1 MKKTMLFNDLDYFDT
16 SNRFA
21 VDDYDQHQ
29 ADADFEQMCENID
42 DGLKKYAIL
51 QYSTPLFITH
61 NPTTNLRSTSFEVN
75 GLDSFKE
82 QLQEFYK
89 HHEHSVINETA
100 VGVDEN
106 GTLFVKIHSGNA
118 TFSQRYEIKCLT
130 PLGQEIW
137 ESFENSDDSLDEENY
152 GAFESLHKAFNGE
165 FGAEDLCKI
174 LWNNPKYSQQVEV
187 SGVDYDENT
196 FQKNQSSKVMELES
210 EANDDLYRKAI
221 NLFPTKTLDFYSDPA
236 HGWLK
241 VSFSE
246 LYDLEIA
253 QYMSCS
259 FERGEFAYLEEDC
272 AMPVYIAA
280 LNAQGYNVKFN
291 FHESDRSSKIRN
303 YDILPNG
310 SMSDFYT
317 NSIQKSRQIC
327 ADKINKLIESGLF
340 IVDEKRKISLAKGI
354 TQKDLK
360 NFFSSNNP
368 TVGLFCLETLKN
380 LDKQEK
386 QNETLS
392 KLRKI

>member
-16 SNRFA
+16 TNRFA
-21 VDDYDQHQ
+21 IDDYDEHQ
-29 ADADFEQMCENID
+29 RDYEFEQMCENID
-42 DGLKKYAIL
+42 DGLKKYATS
-51 QYSTPLFITH
+51 QYSTPFFITR
-61 NPTTNLRSTSFEVN
+61 NPTTHLSPTSFEIN
-75 GLDSFKE
+75 GFDSFKE

-89 HHEHSVINETA
+89 HHKHSVINETA

-118 TFSQRYEIKCLT
+118 TYSQRYEIKCLT

-137 ESFENSDDSLDEENY
+137 ESFENSDDSRDEENY
-152 GAFESLHKAFNGE
+152 GAFDSLHKAFNGE
-165 FGAEDLCKI
+165 FGTEDLCKI
-174 LWNNPKYSQQVEV
+174 LWNNPKYSQQVKV
-187 SGVDYDENT
+187 SGVNYDENT
-196 FQKNQSSKVMELES
+196 FQKNQSSKVIES
-210 EANDDLYRKAI
+210 EVDYDLYKKAV

-241 VSFSE
+241 VPLSE

-280 LNAQGYNVKFN
+280 LNAQGYNAKFN
-291 FHESDRSSKIRN
+291 FYESDRSSKIRN

-317 NSIQKSRQIC
+317 SSLQKSRQIC
-327 ADKINKLIESGLF
+327 ADKINKLIESGIF
-340 IVDEKRKISLAKGI
+340 IVDKNEEVSLAKGI

-392 KLRKI
+392 KVRKI

>member
-16 SNRFA
+16 TNRFA
-21 VDDYDQHQ
+21 IDDYDEHQ
-29 ADADFEQMCENID
+29 RDYEFEQMCENID
-42 DGLKKYAIL
+42 DGLKKYATS
-51 QYSTPLFITH
+51 QYSTPFFITR
-61 NPTTNLRSTSFEVN
+61 NPTTHLSSTSFEIN
-75 GLDSFKE
+75 GFDSFKE

-118 TFSQRYEIKCLT
+118 TYSQRYEIKCLT

-137 ESFENSDDSLDEENY
+137 ESFENSDDSRDEENY
-152 GAFESLHKAFNGE
+152 GAFDSLHKAFNGE

-187 SGVDYDENT
+187 SGVDYDKNT
-196 FQKNQSSKVMELES
+196 FQKNQSSKVIES
-210 EANDDLYRKAI
+210 EVDYDLYKKAV

-241 VSFSE
+241 VPFGE

-253 QYMSCS
+253 RYMSCS

-291 FHESDRSSKIRN
+291 FHESDRSSKIRG
-303 YDILPNG
+303 YDMLPNG
-310 SMSDFYT
+310 SMSEFYT
-317 NSIQKSRQIC
+317 HSIQKSRQIC

-340 IVDEKRKISLAKGI
+340 IVDEKREISLTKGI

-392 KLRKI
+392 KVRKI

>member
-1 MKKTMLFNDLDYFDT
+1 MLFNDLDYYDT
-16 SNRFA
+16 SNRFWS
-21 VDDYDQHQ
+21 DDYDQHQ
-29 ADADFEQMCENID
+29 CDTDFERMCENID
-42 DGLKKYAIL
+42 DGLKKYATS
-51 QYSTPLFITH
+51 QYSTPFFITH
-61 NPTTNLRSTSFEVN
+61 NPTPHLSPTSFEVN
-75 GLDSFKE
+75 GFDSFKE

-89 HHEHSVINETA
+89 HHEYSVIDETA

-137 ESFENSDDSLDEENY
+137 ESFKNSDDRRDEQNY
-152 GAFESLHKAFNGE
+152 GAFDSLHKAFNGE

-187 SGVDYDENT
+187 SGIKYDKNT
-196 FQKNQSSKVMELES
+196 FQENQSSKVMELEVNY
-210 EANDDLYRKAI
+210 ELYKKAV

-241 VSFSE
+241 VPSSE

-253 QYMSCS
+253 QYMSYS

-303 YDILPNG
+303 YDRLPNG

-317 NSIQKSRQIC
+317 SSLQKSRQIC
-327 ADKINKLIESGLF
+327 ADKINKLIESGIF
-340 IVDEKRKISLAKGI
+340 IVDKNEEVSLAKGI
-354 TQKDLK
+354 TQEDLK
-360 NFFSSNNP
+360 NFFPSNNP

-392 KLRKI
+392 KVRKI

>member
-1 MKKTMLFNDLDYFDT
+1 MKKTMLFNDLDYYDT
-16 SNRFA
+16 SNRFW

-29 ADADFEQMCENID
+29 CDADFKQLCENID
-42 DGLKKYAIL
+42 DGLKKCATS
-51 QYSTPLFITH
+51 QYSTPFFITH
-61 NPTTNLRSTSFEVN
+61 NPTTNSRSTSFEVN
-75 GLDSFKE
+75 GFDSFEE

-89 HHEHSVINETA
+89 QHQHSVIDETA

-137 ESFENSDDSLDEENY
+137 ESFENSDDRRDEENY
-152 GAFESLHKAFNGE
+152 GAFDSLHKAFNGE

-196 FQKNQSSKVMELES
+196 FQKNQSSNS
-210 EANDDLYRKAI
+210 EVVAANDDLYRKAI
-221 NLFPTKTLDFYSDPA
+221 ELFPTKTLDFYSDPA

-241 VSFSE
+241 VPFSE
-246 LYDLEIA
+246 LYDLKII

-259 FERGEFAYLEEDC
+259 FEKGDFAYLEEDC
-272 AMPVYIAA
+272 AMSVYRAA
-280 LNAQGYNVKFN
+280 LNAQGYNLKFN
-291 FHESDRSSKIRN
+291 FHESDRSSKIRG
-303 YDILPNG
+303 YDILPSG
-310 SMSDFYT
+310 SMSEFYT
-317 NSIQKSRQIC
+317 NSIQESRQIC
-327 ADKINKLIESGLF
+327 ADKINKLIESGIF
-340 IVDEKRKISLAKGI
+340 IVDKNEEVSLAKDI

-392 KLRKI
+392 KVRKI

>member
-21 VDDYDQHQ
+21 IDDYDQHQ
-29 ADADFEQMCENID
+29 ADCDFEQMCENID
-42 DGLKKYAIL
+42 DGLKKYATS
-51 QYSTPLFITH
+51 QYSTPFFITH
-61 NPTTNLRSTSFEVN
+61 NPTTHLSSTSFEVN
-75 GLDSFKE
+75 GFDSFKE
-82 QLQEFYK
+82 QLEEFYK

-106 GTLFVKIHSGNA
+106 GTLFVKI
-118 TFSQRYEIKCLT
+118 QCLT

-137 ESFENSDDSLDEENY
+137 ESFENSDDRRDEENY
-152 GAFESLHKAFNGE
+152 GAFDSLHKAFNGE

-196 FQKNQSSKVMELES
+196 FQKNQSSKVIES

-241 VSFSE
+241 VPLSE
-246 LYDLEIA
+246 LYDLKIT

-259 FERGEFAYLEEDC
+259 FEKGDFAYLEEDC
-272 AMPVYIAA
+272 AMSVYRAA
-280 LNAQGYNVKFN
+280 LNAQGYNLKFN

-310 SMSDFYT
+310 SMSEFYT
-317 NSIQKSRQIC
+317 NSIQESRQIC

-340 IVDEKRKISLAKGI
+340 IVDEKREISLAKGI

-392 KLRKI
+392 KVRKI

>member
-1 MKKTMLFNDLDYFDT
+1 MLFNDLDYYDT
-16 SNRFA
+16 SNRFW

-29 ADADFEQMCENID
+29 CDADFERMCENID
-42 DGLKKYAIL
+42 DGLKNVQHRNI
-51 QYSTPLFITH
+51 QHHFFITH
-61 NPTTNLRSTSFEVN
+61 NPTPHLSSTSFEVN
-75 GLDSFKE
+75 GFDSFKE

-89 HHEHSVINETA
+89 HHEHSVIDETA

-137 ESFENSDDSLDEENY
+137 ESFENSDDSRDEENY
-152 GAFESLHKAFNGE
+152 GAFDSLHKAFNGE

-187 SGVDYDENT
+187 SGVDYDKNT
-196 FQKNQSSKVMELES
+196 FQKNQSSKVIES
-210 EANDDLYRKAI
+210 EVDYDLYKKAV

-241 VSFSE
+241 VPFGE

-253 QYMSCS
+253 RYMSCS

-291 FHESDRSSKIRN
+291 FHESDRSSKIRG
-303 YDILPNG
+303 YDMLPNG
-310 SMSDFYT
+310 SMSEFYT

-340 IVDEKRKISLAKGI
+340 IVDEKREISLAKGI

-392 KLRKI
+392 KVRKI